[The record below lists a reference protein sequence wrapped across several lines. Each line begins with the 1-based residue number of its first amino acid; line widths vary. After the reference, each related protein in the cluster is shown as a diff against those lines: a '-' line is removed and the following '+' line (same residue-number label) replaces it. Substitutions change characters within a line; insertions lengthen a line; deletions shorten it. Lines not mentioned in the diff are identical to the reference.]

1 MLFYL
6 CFELSMLEKEYRLQ
20 DFKKSIAYRIIYI
33 VSYFRF
39 WQSSCGG
46 PPNYCAWR
54 SGTRGPRKG
63 MFTAL
68 GLFYRRSQTGLPLLT
83 VTTWWHLVR
92 NIILRPYK
100 EKTPDEDIITR
111 NKWNILFTVYWLWV
125 DYNWFDIFLGI
136 SKLECMVSWPVSFNC
151 RRSSQGKKWRETA
164 IQTGNQ
170 RKLLGKPQFVDDRM
184 LVGKP
189 RQQTHIWRHC
199 QKIQNNIQ
207 VSWYM

>member
-6 CFELSMLEKEYRLQ
+6 CSELSMLEKEYWLQ

-33 VSYFRF
+33 VSYFRLR
-39 WQSSCGG
+39 QSSCGG
-46 PPNYCAWR
+46 PLNYCAWR

-92 NIILRPYK
+92 NMILRPK
-100 EKTPDEDIITR
+100 EKTQDEDIITR
-111 NKWNILFTVYWLWV
+111 NKWRILFTVLWLWV
-125 DYNWFDIFLGI
+125 DYNWFDIILSI
-136 SKLECMVSWPVSFNC
+136 SELECMVSWSVSFNC
-151 RRSSQGKKWRETA
+151 RRSSHGKKWRETA

-207 VSWYM
+207 VSW